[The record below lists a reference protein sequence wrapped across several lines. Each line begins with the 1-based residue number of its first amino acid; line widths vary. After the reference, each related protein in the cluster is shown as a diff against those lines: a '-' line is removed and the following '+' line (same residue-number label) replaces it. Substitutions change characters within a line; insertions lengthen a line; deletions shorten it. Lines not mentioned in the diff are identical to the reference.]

1 MNRKIRPSIFFLS
14 LFLISAL
21 SAGADQRQEVNKLAI
36 RLEQQASHIAQTS
49 FSHFKGRN
57 STITDAE
64 QAALFKSEAF
74 LASCR
79 LFLRLTEDRQDYFS
93 AGFLRTNLYSA
104 FMYLSRSFEELEEAM
119 RGAGV
124 VPYALADS
132 RRLINSMDA
141 EFSRWPMADNLA
153 YLHTRYIK
161 AANDAVYMIERVG
174 PGQFVRHAFKHLEAL
189 YRYNY
194 DLKRGR
200 DPWKYLVE
208 VSTDTL
214 GKMEEGETIDLTFEG
229 CLIIEMSNRPNRGVY
244 LIQDGRKRG
253 LTSPRVLE
261 RFGGWGK
268 VFEVPAEI
276 VIQYPDGDPID

>member
-1 MNRKIRPSIFFLS
+1 MNKKFYRGVFFLGA
-14 LFLISAL
+14 FLISVFMAR
-21 SAGADQRQEVNKLAI
+21 ADRRQEINKLGI
-36 RLEQQASHIAQTS
+36 ELEQQASHIAETS

-79 LFLRLTEDRQDYFS
+79 LFLRLTEERQDYFS

-104 FMYLSRSFEELEEAM
+104 FLYLSRSFEELEEAM
-119 RGAGV
+119 RSAGV
-124 VPYALADS
+124 VPYSLADC
-132 RRLINSMDA
+132 RRLINSMEA

-153 YLHTRYIK
+153 YLHTHYVK
-161 AANDAVYMIERVG
+161 AGDDAVYMIERVG

-200 DPWKYLVE
+200 DPWRYLVE

-214 GKMEEGETIDLTFEG
+214 GKMEEGEMIDLTFEG

-244 LIQDGRKRG
+244 LIENGTKRG

-268 VFEVPAEI
+268 VLEVPAEI
-276 VIQYPDGDPID
+276 VTQYPDGDPIN